1 MFPGSNPLV
10 PKALPWKRV
19 PLIANTYFPFI
30 NPLNRII
37 MGNELLQSSSALPQK
52 ALNLQSPP
60 APPPLQ
66 RKNLSSYPTPSW
78 VYHSKSVNDGIIRL
92 AKTRSTPTYGIIQ
105 IKTQKIHQERRS
117 TDVAEQRE
125 KATESIKREIAEQM
139 WLNYFNQTL
148 YTQGIISESE
158 RNRMTTLINNH
169 KPLPP
174 PAKN

>member
-117 TDVAEQRE
+117 TDVAEQ
-125 KATESIKREIAEQM
+125 M